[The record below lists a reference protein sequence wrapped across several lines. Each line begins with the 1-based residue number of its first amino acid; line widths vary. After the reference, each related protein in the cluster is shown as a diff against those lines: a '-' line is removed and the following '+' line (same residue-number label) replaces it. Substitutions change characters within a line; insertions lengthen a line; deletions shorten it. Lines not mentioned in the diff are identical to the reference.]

1 MCGVNYENVE
11 QCCILLALENHK
23 NKEKIKKDLNKVA
36 VLRHGIE
43 VIISEKK
50 IGCCEKYNIWKIFH
64 QLVVL
69 DHGCC
74 S

>member
-1 MCGVNYENVE
+1 MCGVNYVNLE

-23 NKEKIKKDLNKVA
+23 NKEQIKKDLNKVA

-50 IGCCEKYNIWKIFH
+50 NKMLRK
-64 QLVVL
+64 V
-69 DHGCC
+69 
-74 S
+74 

>member
-43 VIISEKK
+43 VIISEKN
-50 IGCCEKYNIWKIFH
+50 IGC
-64 QLVVL
+64 
-69 DHGCC
+69 
-74 S
+74 